1 MSVELAGHRVWSLTL
16 QSDTRRRL
24 VPWPAQL
31 APRLRGTAE
40 SRILD
45 AATGELLWNGTV
57 QWSES
62 GSPDLTDHEG
72 RQLAV
77 NKWGLLR
84 PSFEYRDAD
93 IRERVAASASEVLAL
108 LQDAGFESFIVG
120 GTLLG
125 AVRDGVIMPHD
136 DDADIAY
143 LSDHEH
149 PSDLV
154 LENDR
159 IRRLLEDRGYRV
171 LRHSWAHL
179 QVLAGGTGKVDYY
192 VDVFTAFY
200 RNGQF
205 HEPIHVRAP
214 GLDDAILPL
223 RSIELHGRLFP
234 MPRDPEAWLEACY
247 GPNWRVPDPTFKFET
262 PVNTRRR
269 FDAWFSSYNAGR
281 NAWED
286 RYAAGLSGHE
296 SDWLRPHVL
305 EAARGTRRVIDL
317 GSGSG
322 EDAAV
327 YQAAGLECTPVDYAL
342 GSPSVTGGGIA
353 LNLVNYLD
361 GIRFLTAQLGA
372 SGTGPAPVI
381 AANHLLACQ
390 DERGRA
396 TLFRL
401 IAFALRSGA
410 RVISADYEQLGAYDP
425 QEPRTWHLDEHMLV
439 PESRRAGLT
448 HVVLE
453 RATHTDEDGITRGV
467 TVVEFQLF
475 QLENGEN

>member
-1 MSVELAGHRVWSLTL
+1 M
-16 QSDTRRRL
+16 
-24 VPWPAQL
+24 VPWPAPL
-31 APRLRGTAE
+31 ALRLRGTAE
-40 SRILD
+40 SRVLD
-45 AATGELLWNGTV
+45 AATGEVLWSGTV
-57 QWSES
+57 QWPGS

-72 RQLAV
+72 RQLVV

-84 PSFEYRDAD
+84 PSFEYRDTD
-93 IRERVAASASEVLAL
+93 IRERVAASAAEVLAVL
-108 LQDAGFESFIVG
+108 EEAGFASFIVG

-143 LSDHEH
+143 LSTHEH

-154 LENDR
+154 LENDQ
-159 IRRLLEDRGYRV
+159 IRRLLEGRGYRV

-179 QVLAGGTGKVDYY
+179 QVLAGGSGTVDYY

-200 RNGQF
+200 KNGQF

-214 GLDDAILPL
+214 GLEDAILPL
-223 RSIELHGRLFP
+223 GTIELHGHVFP
-234 MPRDPEAWLEACY
+234 MPHDPEAWLEACY
-247 GPNWRVPDPTFKFET
+247 GPNWRVPDPTFTFET
-262 PVNTRRR
+262 PLNTRRR

-286 RYAAGLSGHE
+286 RYAEGLSGHE
-296 SDWLRPHVL
+296 SSILRPHVL
-305 EAARGTRRVIDL
+305 RAARTDAREPGSVIDL
-317 GSGSG
+317 GAGGG
-322 EDAAV
+322 EDAAA
-327 YQAAGLECTPVDYAL
+327 YQAAGLECVTVDYAL
-342 GSPSVTGGGIA
+342 GSPAVTGGGIA

-361 GIRFLTAQLGA
+361 GIRFLAAQLQGA
-372 SGTGPAPVI
+372 GPGAAPVV

-410 RVISADYEQLGAYDP
+410 RVLSADYEQLGAYDP
-425 QEPRTWHLDEHMLV
+425 QEPRTWHLDEHMLG
-439 PESRRAGLT
+439 PESRRAGLSP
-448 HVVLE
+448 VVLE
-453 RATHTDEDGITRGV
+453 RAIHTDEDGVARGV
-467 TVVEFQLF
+467 AVVEFQLI
-475 QLENGEN
+475 QQENGENS